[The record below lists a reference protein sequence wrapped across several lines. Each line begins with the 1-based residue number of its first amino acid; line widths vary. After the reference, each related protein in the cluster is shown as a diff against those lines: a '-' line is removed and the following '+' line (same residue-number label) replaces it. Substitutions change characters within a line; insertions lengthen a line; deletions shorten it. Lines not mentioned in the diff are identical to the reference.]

1 MNIKAD
7 STIVASAG
15 ALAKAKVPFSMEGMT
30 DNLLKQRGELL
41 DSISTNFEKS
51 MQNIDGINAEAKEKL
66 KKLAKN
72 INDGT
77 VNNSD
82 ERAEMQDQ
90 VEAFRQE
97 LKDIPLF
104 GKENKR
110 KRSDLLY
117 KINKYTKNKQ
127 TEDQISDEII
137 TSYTADAYDAG
148 RTGAPAIAFLK
159 NFADHYNGDMK
170 ELDKSFKV
178 ETVDGKRVFSFTYT
192 DPNTQE
198 KTDFEKQSIEDISKL
213 LKKKDKTPII
223 AINKSL
229 NDLRDYYTGEP
240 KIGRLDGPLQ
250 HVQNDIETLLVSD
263 PNYLSIVSR
272 TRMFGQPMSYH
283 EALHNPNSSQSK
295 QIFETLYNLHPELD
309 TAGAV
314 RGLSK
319 PNNVITEADFATDEN
334 YKEFVRSLTDP
345 NPEELALACELAAK
359 FYAESEGNNAIT
371 LGIQLRPD
379 PKTEKA
385 SGSGDSDKGSD
396 EDEPGR
402 YPTNQ
407 VYTGGITGGNLN
419 IYLDMLRSNEVELE
433 GGVVLTRDP
442 DTNVWSSSD
451 GSTRMSG
458 DNMLESFQNDLN
470 QGYPDSGKILRSEE
484 YFQEFK
490 GGFPG
495 PYSGFNTFPPNN

>member
-15 ALAKAKVPFSMEGMT
+15 ALARAKVPFSMKGMT

-66 KKLAKN
+66 EKLAKN

-77 VNNSD
+77 VSNSD

-90 VEAFRQE
+90 VEAYREE

-159 NFADHYNGDMK
+159 NFADHYNGDAT
-170 ELDKSFKV
+170 DSFEV

-192 DPNTQE
+192 DPDTQE
-198 KTDFEKQSIEDISKL
+198 KTDFKKQSIEDISKL

-223 AINKSL
+223 AINKFL

-250 HVQNDIETLLVSD
+250 RVQNDIETLLVSD

-314 RGLSK
+314 RGLST
-319 PNNVITEADFATDEN
+319 PNDVITEADFATDEN

-379 PKTEKA
+379 PKTEKT
-385 SGSGDSDKGSD
+385 SSSGDSDKGGD

-419 IYLDMLRSNEVELE
+419 IYIDRLRSNEIELE
-433 GGVVLTRDP
+433 GGVMLTRDP

-451 GSTRMSG
+451 KTTQMTG
-458 DNMLESFQNDLN
+458 DEMIQAFQNALN
-470 QGYPDSGKILRSEE
+470 ESYPDSNKILKSEE

-490 GGFPG
+490 GGAPSG
-495 PYSGFNTFPPNN
+495 PYSGFNTFPPTN